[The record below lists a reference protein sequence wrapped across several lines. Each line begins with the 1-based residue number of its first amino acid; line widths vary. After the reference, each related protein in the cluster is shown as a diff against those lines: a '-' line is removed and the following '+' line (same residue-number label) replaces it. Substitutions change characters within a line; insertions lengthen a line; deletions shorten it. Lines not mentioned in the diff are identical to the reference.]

1 MSVSECMWQGF
12 CSIQLCGG
20 IRKRFERYVYYI
32 EFIIYMQP
40 VLPVPVRYAHVI
52 CRHLM
57 YHVEDYD
64 PKNYTYYTITMLCQY
79 MTY

>member
-1 MSVSECMWQGF
+1 MFVSERMYQGF

-32 EFIIYMQP
+32 EFIIYKQP

-79 MTY
+79 VTN